1 MTLTIKKGRRNLQEI
16 YDTINHAYNSGSID
30 EMKRMSEE
38 FIIEMRVEK
47 YKGRGFINTVNA
59 IKDKTKLL
67 MFMTNLHMQD
77 SKETSGLSKI

>member
-47 YKGRGFINTVNA
+47 YKGRGFINTINA

>member
-1 MTLTIKKGRRNLQEI
+1 MKLTIKKGRRNLQEKD
-16 YDTINHAYNSGSID
+16 DTINHAYSSGSLN

-47 YKGRGFINTVNA
+47 YKGRGFINTVNK
-59 IKDKTKLL
+59 INDKTKLL

-77 SKETSGLSKI
+77 SKETSGLSRI